1 MDDEPKLFN
10 KVYTNFQRMAIRDGV
25 IAGADAPSC
34 DLELATSAASARKL
48 RDGALLLQA
57 GLEPG
62 VLGRV
67 QALLD
72 HGQHGCQVAAG

>member
-25 IAGADAPSC
+25 TAGADAPSC
-34 DLELATSAASARKL
+34 DLELAASARRL
-48 RDGALLLQA
+48 LGGLLLLHA
-57 GLEPG
+57 GLELG
-62 VLGRV
+62 VLGRA

>member
-10 KVYTNFQRMAIRDGV
+10 KVYTSFQRMAIGDGV

-34 DLELATSAASARKL
+34 DLELATSARRL
-48 RDGALLLQA
+48 LGGLLLLQA

-72 HGQHGCQVAAG
+72 HGQHGCQVAAE